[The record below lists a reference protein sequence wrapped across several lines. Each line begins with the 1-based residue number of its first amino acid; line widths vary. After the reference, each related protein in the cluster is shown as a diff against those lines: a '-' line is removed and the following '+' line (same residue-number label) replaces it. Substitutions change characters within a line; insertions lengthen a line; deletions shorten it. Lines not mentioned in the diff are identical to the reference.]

1 MSGFRVFTLANVPVW
16 VSPWHLL
23 FLGYLSWSMGL
34 RAGMLFSLCIAVS
47 VLAHEFGH
55 ALVAKRF
62 RLNPQILLTGFGG
75 LTGHERAERDRDD
88 ALIIAAGPA
97 AGILLGLLALAVR
110 LWVPMPPPL
119 TQMADN
125 LVTINFFWSAI
136 NLLPLWPLDG
146 GQLYRLGMLK
156 LAKPVLAERIVHIT
170 ALVLLGVLLYLY
182 GGRSMLTMIIA
193 LTIGMQNL
201 TALQNGTSGA
211 PVRSVNKHAVELF
224 RNAVLAY
231 ERGDDA
237 EAARLCHQL
246 RAEGN
251 VPAEIMKRC
260 WALLGIATTR
270 QGHFEEALSYLRRAP
285 DSPEVVEA
293 TAQCFYQLE
302 MYEALEALVQT
313 KAFERLPRETRET
326 IVKALVDGTA
336 ACRSAKSEAG

>member
-16 VSPWHLL
+16 VSPWHVL
-23 FLGYLSWSMGL
+23 FLAYLSWSLGP
-34 RAGMLFSLCIAVS
+34 RAGMLYAVCIALS
-47 VLAHEFGH
+47 VLVHEFGH
-55 ALVAKRF
+55 ALVAKFF

-75 LTGHERAERDRDD
+75 LTGHERAQRDRDD

-97 AGILLGLLALAVR
+97 AGLLFGVLALIAK
-110 LWVPMPPPL
+110 LWVPMPAPIYE
-119 TQMADN
+119 MASD
-125 LVTINFFWSAI
+125 LVYINFIWSII

-156 LAKPVLAERIVHIT
+156 LAKPARAERIVHVT
-170 ALVLLGVLLYLY
+170 ALVLLVGLVYYMGQGNMFL
-182 GGRSMLTMIIA
+182 MLIA
-193 LTIGMQNL
+193 ITLGMQNI
-201 TALQNGTSGA
+201 TALQNGTSGT
-211 PVRSVNKHAVELF
+211 PVRSVNRHAVELF

-246 RAEGN
+246 RSENN
-251 VPAEIMKRC
+251 VPAEIVKRT
-260 WALLGIATTR
+260 WALLGITTTR
-270 QGHFEEALSYLRRAP
+270 KGNFEEALSYLRRAP

-313 KAFERLPRETRET
+313 KAFERLPSETRDA

-336 ACRSAKSEAG
+336 ACRNCGTA